1 MCQNLC
7 ERGARATRFQP
18 TPSNRQS
25 ARGWTDAAWR
35 GCEATRG
42 GESCVAA
49 RPGADL
55 YYRWT
60 KEFREAGKKRLLGDT
75 TREGTAPEVQG
86 LRDENTRL
94 KQALHDDLRRH
105 GPVHLGNVGLT
116 ACAAHRVLIAIDG
129 KLSIPRDPNR
139 RALRGP

>member
-94 KQALHDDLRRH
+94 SRRYTTTYAGM
-105 GPVHLGNVGLT
+105 GPFIWEMSAEPTV
-116 ACAAHRVLIAIDG
+116 
-129 KLSIPRDPNR
+129 R
-139 RALRGP
+139 RTES